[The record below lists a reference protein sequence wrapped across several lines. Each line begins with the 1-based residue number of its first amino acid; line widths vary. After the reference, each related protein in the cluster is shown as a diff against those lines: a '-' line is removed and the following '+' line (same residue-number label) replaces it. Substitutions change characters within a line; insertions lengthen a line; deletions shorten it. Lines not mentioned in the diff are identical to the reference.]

1 VALAGNRKSN
11 DRTQGAPNISKEQA
25 TAAALRKIAE
35 GHDVSIQAPSHHEKG
50 TRGEGLQAMV
60 AVSAGG

>member
-25 TAAALRKIAE
+25 TAALRKIAE

-60 AVSAGG
+60 AVSVGG